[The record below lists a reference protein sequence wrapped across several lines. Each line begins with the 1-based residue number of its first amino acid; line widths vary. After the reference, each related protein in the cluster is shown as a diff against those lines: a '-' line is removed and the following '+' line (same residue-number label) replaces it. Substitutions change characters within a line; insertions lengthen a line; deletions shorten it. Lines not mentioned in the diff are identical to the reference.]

1 MDDNMDAM
9 MADGLLRTVR
19 DAAKLLYGE
28 NQTYPCDDV
37 KRMMDDVGR
46 LRADKLPSM
55 SKRILDQDAEIE
67 MYRKTL
73 RDIVRQCN
81 NSGYG
86 SPTVMERMID
96 RIEDMAID
104 VLGDAPKKSRTKA
117 EGWEGL

>member
-46 LRADKLPSM
+46 LRAALEKICDGP
-55 SKRILDQDAEIE
+55 RDADLDYLDLFVEV
-67 MYRKTL
+67 K
-73 RDIVRQCN
+73 
-81 NSGYG
+81 
-86 SPTVMERMID
+86 MEARAAL
-96 RIEDMAID
+96 EE
-104 VLGDAPKKSRTKA
+104 GRT
-117 EGWEGL
+117 